1 MKLPLYWIDA
11 FTDRVFGGNP
21 AAIIPLDDWLETP
34 LLQQIAFE
42 NNLSETAYVVRTGPA
57 SAKLRWFTPKVEVE
71 LCGHAT
77 LAAAYALFNVMGMT
91 SDSVAFETLSGTLTV
106 ARKGSRLELDFPSR
120 PATPAPATPELIRG
134 LGATPR
140 FTARSQRM
148 WLCLFDSQAQ
158 VAALAPDASLMEAVV
173 PGRIIATAPGE
184 DCDFV
189 SRFFAPD
196 AGIYEDPVTGSAHCT
211 LMPYWSAALGR
222 TELFARQISPR
233 GGQLWCEQRGER
245 VAMAGH
251 GALYMKGE
259 IEI

>member
-21 AAIIPLDDWLETP
+21 AAVIPLEAWLEP
-34 LLQQIAFE
+34 SLLQAIARE
-42 NNLSETAYVVRTGPA
+42 NNLSETAFVVRTGPA
-57 SAKLRWFTPKVEVE
+57 SAKLRWFTPKVEVD

-77 LAAAYALFNVMGMT
+77 LATAYALFHCLGWT
-91 SDSVAFETLSGTLTV
+91 GESVAFETASGLLTV
-106 ARKGSRLELDFPSR
+106 TRRGDRLELDFPAR
-120 PATPAPATPELIRG
+120 PAAPAPASPELLKG
-134 LGATPR
+134 LGAAPA

-148 WLCLFDSQAQ
+148 WLCVFETQAE
-158 VAALAPDASLMEAVV
+158 VAALAPNAAFMEAVL
-173 PGRIIATAPGE
+173 PGRIIATAPGT

-211 LMPYWSAALGR
+211 LMPYWAARLGR
-222 TELFARQISPR
+222 TALFARQISAR
-233 GGQLWCEQRGER
+233 GGALWCELRGDR

-251 GALYMKGE
+251 GVLYLQGQLSL
-259 IEI
+259 